1 MSGNRTSIHC
11 HCGQR
16 VTARDVMTT
25 GLYLRLFGP
34 SYVYVKYRCSRCKKL
49 GEEFVKQAEWDS
61 GILRNVSE
69 EVCPDEKVRYETLGP
84 INIDEVID
92 FHFQLE
98 NGNPLKELGSSAAP
112 PKKIKQRSTTDR

>member
-1 MSGNRTSIHC
+1 
-11 HCGQR
+11 
-16 VTARDVMTT
+16 MTT